1 MAIVSTGIPLF
12 AGIEDLDDMFIATME
27 EMDKEVGDDLVIAHP
42 FFEYMQRHNLIEYR
56 EEIATHIP
64 VRRRVHRNPT
74 TQWITGYDDADSTPA
89 NLLGEVRFPYGHITG
104 RQMYNREELVKN
116 QGGQLIDLVE
126 GKQNQ
131 LYSDV
136 REEFADTLVGTQD
149 ADGRKP
155 LGLGR
160 IMDETATVAGLAPG
174 DDSTWKPN
182 RIYKT
187 GTTDYTL
194 ATEFRDGMRK
204 LYRDRSVSA
213 GGRVLGRDKDG
224 KVRMAKHA
232 LLCGEDLYNEHQKW
246 AENIL
251 RVSMEEIKNSSGWGD
266 YEMFDFNGKTII
278 YEPALSAKHG
288 WYLDLDQGVKLRI
301 HSGTNFIWTK
311 WNLLPGKVEVK
322 YRDLLCYVSLY
333 SRSRKANSKI
343 VFS

>member
-12 AGIEDLDDMFIATME
+12 AGIEDVDDMFIATME
-27 EMDKEVGDDLVIAHP
+27 EMDKEVTDDLPIAHP
-42 FFEYMQRHNLIEYR
+42 FWEYMTRHDLVEYR
-56 EEIATHIP
+56 EEIATHVP
-64 VRRRVHRNPT
+64 VRRRLHRNPT
-74 TQWITGYDDADSTPA
+74 VQWHSGYDDADSTPA
-89 NLLGEVRFPYGHITG
+89 QVLGEVRFPYGHITG

-116 QGGQLIDLVE
+116 QGSQLIDLVE
-126 GKQNQ
+126 AKASQA
-131 LYSDV
+131 YTDV
-136 REEFADTLVGTQD
+136 RDEFATALIGTQD
-149 ADGRKP
+149 ADGRMP

-174 DDSTWKPN
+174 DDPTWKPD

-187 GTTDYTL
+187 GTTDFSL
-194 ATEFRDGMRK
+194 STEFRDGMRK
-204 LYRDRSVSA
+204 VYRHASVSA

-224 KVRMAKHA
+224 KMRFAKHV

-246 AENIL
+246 AETAMRL
-251 RVSMEEIKNSSGWGD
+251 TMAELKDSSGWGD

-288 WYLDLDQGVKLRI
+288 WFLDLDQGVRVRV

-311 WNLLPGKVEVK
+311 WNLLPNKVETK
-322 YRDLLCYVSLY
+322 YRDLLCYVSVY
-333 SRSRKANSKI
+333 SRSRKANKKI

>member
-27 EMDKEVGDDLVIAHP
+27 EMDKEIADDITIAHP
-42 FFEYMQRHNLIEYR
+42 FFEYVQRHNLVEYR
-56 EEIATHIP
+56 SEIATHIP
-64 VRRRVHRNPT
+64 VRRRAAKNPT
-74 TQWITGYDDADSTPA
+74 VKWHQGYDDAESTPA
-89 NLLGEVRFPYGHITG
+89 ELLGEVRFPYGHITG

-116 QGGQLIDLVE
+116 QGGMLIDLVQA
-126 GKQNQ
+126 KQDD
-131 LYSDV
+131 LYATLYED
-136 REEFADTLVGTQD
+136 FAEALVGTQD

-160 IMDETATVAGLAPG
+160 LMDETATVAGLAPAS
-174 DDSTWKPN
+174 DPTWKPG

-204 LYRDRSVSA
+204 LYRTASVSA

-224 KVRMAKHA
+224 KVRRARH
-232 LLCGEDLYNEHQKW
+232 LLMCGEDLYNEHQKW

-251 RVSMEEIKNSSGWGD
+251 RLSMEEIKGSSGWGD

-288 WYLDLDQGVKLRI
+288 WYLDMDQGVRVRI
-301 HSGTNFIWTK
+301 HSGTNFTWTK
-311 WNLLPGKVEVK
+311 WNLLPTKVESK
-322 YRDLLCYVSLY
+322 YRDLLTYVSLY
-333 SRSRKANSKI
+333 TKSRIANKKI